1 MHPLRLGFGTRV
13 LLAGLAAC
21 LLLAACGDDDEPSDD
36 GDQAE
41 GPGQLIA
48 VTIQTHDFKFEAP
61 ESIEAGLVEIV
72 VSNRGKEAHEVQL
85 MKLHEGVTFDEFFET
100 AKKDDS
106 GAESIALADPAGG
119 VGSTA
124 GIRPGID
131 MSVINELEPG
141 SYALICFVQG
151 HNAEGMIAPF
161 EVTESD
167 APVAAPPAVDGQIS
181 LSDHE
186 IILPDD
192 FSGRG
197 TVEFVNNGPDFHEAA
212 LFKLDAPLDEVQK
225 YLDSPKAFRANPP
238 GGEPQSAGLVS
249 GIQPATSAFTT
260 LDLDPGTY
268 VMACFFPDKEG
279 TPHAFSGMYTA
290 FEVP

>member
-1 MHPLRLGFGTRV
+1 MNLWFGLARRV
-13 LLAGLAAC
+13 LLAGLAAS
-21 LLLAACGDDDEPSDD
+21 LVLGACGDDDEPSDA
-36 GDQAE
+36 GDQVEA
-41 GPGQLIA
+41 PTKPIA
-48 VTIQTHDFKFEAP
+48 VTIATHEFKFDGP
-61 ESIEAGLVEIV
+61 ESISAGLVEIV

-85 MKLHEGVTFDEFFET
+85 MKLHEGVTFDEFFKT

-106 GAESIALADPAGG
+106 GLDSIELADPAGG

-124 GIRPGID
+124 GIPPGQD

-141 SYALICFVQG
+141 SYALICFVEG

-167 APVAAPPAVDGQIS
+167 KPVAAPPTVDGQIS

-186 IILPDD
+186 IILPDG
-192 FSGRG
+192 FSGSG
-197 TVEFVNNGPDFHEAA
+197 TFEFVNNGPDFHEAA

-225 YLDSPKAFRANPP
+225 YLDSPKAFDAPPP
-238 GGEPQSAGLVS
+238 GGEPESVGLVS
-249 GIQPATSAFTT
+249 GIRPATSAFTT
-260 LDLDPGTY
+260 LALDPGTY